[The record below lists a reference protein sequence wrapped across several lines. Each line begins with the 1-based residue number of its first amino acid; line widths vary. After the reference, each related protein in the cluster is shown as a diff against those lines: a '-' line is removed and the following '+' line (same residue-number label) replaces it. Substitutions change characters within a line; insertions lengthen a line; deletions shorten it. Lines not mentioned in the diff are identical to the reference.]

1 MIVQKSTHE
10 CIEIS
15 HGEIAVGADELWYAI
30 GKKRTVHMGKESE
43 RESTVGNF
51 RRCDSKVD

>member
-1 MIVQKSTHE
+1 MIVQKSMHE

-30 GKKRTVHMGKESE
+30 GKKRTVHLGKKLE
-43 RESTVGNF
+43 RKSTVGNL
-51 RRCDSKVD
+51 